1 MMTLRALLEKSSD
14 ADLLREMIGFT
25 AERLMALEVEG
36 LTGAAHGERSAG
48 RITHRNGYR
57 DRSWETRAGTVELKI
72 PKLRKGS
79 YFPGFLEPRR
89 MAEKALAAVIQE
101 AYIQGVSTRSV
112 DDRVQAMG
120 MSGVSKSQ
128 VSRLCGEIDDKVNGF
143 LDRSLEGDWP
153 YLWLDATYVKV
164 REAGRIVSVAVTVA
178 VAVNDQG
185 RREVLGMAIGASE
198 AEAFWTRV
206 PALAGPARAAWREA
220 VDLRRPQGSE
230 GRRDPDPRRHLAK
243 MPRAL
248 RPQPAGPCRPPG
260 PARRLRLRRHR
271 LRPGGRRQREG
282 PVASGRRPAQAQVPK
297 LAVLMDASRARRPRL
312 HDFPQGAPPEIALH

>member
-1 MMTLRALLEKSSD
+1 MTQDMMTLRALLEKSSD

-36 LTGAAHGERSAG
+36 LTGAAHGERSAD

-112 DDRVQAMG
+112 DDLVQAMG

-128 VSRLCGEIDDKVNGF
+128 VSRLCGEIDDKVNGRCHVNHRVTS
-143 LDRSLEGDWP
+143 LWAPTPEIMQRSSLA
-153 YLWLDATYVKV
+153 AT
-164 REAGRIVSVAVTVA
+164 VSS
-178 VAVNDQG
+178 
-185 RREVLGMAIGASE
+185 RRRGIGGV
-198 AEAFWTRV
+198 F
-206 PALAGPARAAWREA
+206 
-220 VDLRRPQGSE
+220 
-230 GRRDPDPRRHLAK
+230 
-243 MPRAL
+243 
-248 RPQPAGPCRPPG
+248 
-260 PARRLRLRRHR
+260 
-271 LRPGGRRQREG
+271 GGRPDG
-282 PVASGRRPAQAQVPK
+282 VGR
-297 LAVLMDASRARRPRL
+297 
-312 HDFPQGAPPEIALH
+312 